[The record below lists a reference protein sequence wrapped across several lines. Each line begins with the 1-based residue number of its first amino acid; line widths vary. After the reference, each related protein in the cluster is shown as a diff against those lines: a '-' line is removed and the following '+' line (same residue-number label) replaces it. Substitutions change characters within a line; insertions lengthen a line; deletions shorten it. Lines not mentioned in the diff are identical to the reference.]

1 METSLAEHY
10 LDELGRELRKLKAQ
24 AERALAQ
31 VSDEEL
37 LASLDSEANSLAV
50 LMRHMAGNMR
60 SRWTD
65 FLTTDGEKPDRHR
78 DGEFVVDPGTRRADL
93 FAFWEAGWSG
103 LLATVD
109 ALTPEDLGRTVS
121 IRAEPHTVPQALN
134 RALVHYAYHVG
145 QIVLLA
151 KHWRG
156 ASWQTLSVPRGKS
169 EEFNRAKMGER
180 PAAGEDA
187 RSVQP

>member
-1 METSLAEHY
+1 METSFAEHY
-10 LDELGRELRKLKAQ
+10 LDELRSELRKLKVG

-31 VSDEEL
+31 VSDEDL

-50 LMRHMAGNMR
+50 LMKHMAGNML

-78 DGEFVVDPGTRRADL
+78 DGEFVVDSGTSRADL
-93 FAFWEAGWSG
+93 FAFWEAGWSR
-103 LLATVD
+103 LLDSVD
-109 ALTPEDLGRTVS
+109 ALTPEDLGRSVT
-121 IRAEPHTVPQALN
+121 IRAEPHTVP
-134 RALVHYAYHVG
+134 RALHRALIHYAYHVG

-156 ASWQTLSVPRGKS
+156 EAWQTLSVPRGKS
-169 EEFNRAKMGER
+169 EEFNQGKMGEQ
-180 PAAGEDA
+180 PATGEGA
-187 RSVQP
+187 RSAQS